1 MRTLSKH
8 VDYLKAL
15 KGFVSI
21 LRDPDDTPSIFD
33 ITNGLRNTAAFQ
45 RMLATM
51 RRDPECAR
59 QIAERYQGPPPD
71 LEVLARLPEGT
82 LGRCFAERMLA
93 QGLKVVF
100 YPEFPVV
107 DDLSYIEMRLRSTHD
122 VWHTVTG
129 FGITPAGELGLQAFM
144 LAQLDAPLP
153 AALIGGGLLR
163 SLIGE
168 PPPGLETRTILA
180 EVARGF
186 ELGLA
191 ARPLF
196 AQKWETGWDRPLI
209 EWQRQLGLP
218 VSGGDPAA
226 ARAGSRAAAPAPA
239 PARAHA

>member
-51 RRDPECAR
+51 RADPETAR
-59 QIAERYQGPPPD
+59 LIAERYQGQGPPPD
-71 LEVLARLPEGT
+71 LEALLKLPEGS
-82 LGRCFAERMLA
+82 LGRCFAERMRA

-100 YPEFPVV
+100 YPEFPVTSDMTYV
-107 DDLSYIEMRLRSTHD
+107 EMRLRSTHD

-129 FGITPAGELGLQAFM
+129 FDITPAGELGLQAFM
-144 LAQLDAPLP
+144 LAQLGSPLS

-168 PPPGLETRTILA
+168 PPPGLETREVMA

-186 ELGLA
+186 ELGRA

-196 AQKWETGWDRPLI
+196 AQKWEAGWERPLV
-209 EWQRQLGLP
+209 EWQRALDLP
-218 VSGGDPAA
+218 VTGGSSNSRREEHGVPVA
-226 ARAGSRAAAPAPA
+226 ARA
-239 PARAHA
+239 